1 MDNTLRL
8 KGYNKN
14 YRKSIYIMAN
24 HLINGVFLPLPL
36 DFNTRTIEY
45 DYYNVSNLETNKL
58 LITKGP
64 RILEMYTELKLKDLD
79 DKLATAIETY
89 KQQLETA
96 EKSLIFNQELLK
108 EIENKHRIELKELQ
122 DSITIN
128 KRELEKRHKLE
139 LLDSH
144 EQLNTYKKDLD
155 NRLREKNEEIANYK
169 KDIES
174 RLKEE
179 KRLMETRI
187 QEKQDEMSKYKKQ
200 VEQDFSELHEKWKQQ
215 QERDYMLR
223 MEDRKKE
230 LARDYDLFMSK
241 TAKETDT
248 NMSILVETHKK
259 LEDSLNS
266 QIAELK
272 QLSIDKDKQ
281 IEELKPKSKETSAIQ
296 KGKENERLDETILID
311 LFRPRGGI
319 VENQSN
325 ISYSGDFKITL
336 SDGTTIIVDSKSHGT
351 SSDRTNNTIKKV
363 GIKEID
369 KLKRDIDLVD
379 ANGGILLCSY
389 ADISKSGNKYRQHFS
404 LEATEKNNLV
414 IYLTEMKHRD
424 SYEDIVYASNIIQQW
439 KNYKG
444 TEINIEYFISSCQ
457 ISYNSLE
464 ANMKKTKASLL
475 ASQES
480 FDNCM
485 EGLRALKKVLGS
497 RDSKPEVIINESPV
511 ESITIPVINTD
522 IELDNMVDDNRSYKE
537 LSKRYKWLKYHIEDN
552 SYRCQQCPEI
562 TLELEFNTI
571 NRHNK
576 SHRKPYTKKSI
587 DNQVIETIVNQ

>member
-1 MDNTLRL
+1 
-8 KGYNKN
+8 
-14 YRKSIYIMAN
+14 MAN

-45 DYYNVSNLETNKL
+45 DYYNPSNLETNKL

-64 RILEMYTELKLKDLD
+64 TILEMYTELKLKDLD
-79 DKLATAIETY
+79 DKVAIAIETY
-89 KQQLETA
+89 KQQLDIA
-96 EKSLIFNQELLK
+96 EKSLVTNQELLK

-122 DSITIN
+122 DSITN
-128 KRELEKRHKLE
+128 NTRELEKRHKLE
-139 LLDSH
+139 LLESH
-144 EQLNTYKKDLD
+144 ENLISYKRELE
-155 NRLREKNEEIANYK
+155 NRLKEKNEEIVNYR
-169 KDIES
+169 KDLES
-174 RLKEE
+174 KLKEE
-179 KRLMETRI
+179 KRLMESKL
-187 QEKQDEMSKYKKQ
+187 QENQDEMSKYKKQ
-200 VEQDFSELHEKWKQQ
+200 VEQDFNERHEKWKQQ
-215 QERDYMLR
+215 QEKDYMLR

-230 LARDYDLFMSK
+230 LVRDYELFMSK
-241 TAKETDT
+241 TAKETDS

-281 IEELKPKSKETSAIQ
+281 IEELKPKPKETSAIQ
-296 KGKENERLDETILID
+296 KGKENELLDETILIE
-311 LFRPRGGI
+311 LFRPRGAI

-351 SSDRTNNTIKKV
+351 SSDRVTHTIKKV

-369 KLKRDIDLVD
+369 KLKRDIDLAD

-424 SYEDIVYASNIIQQW
+424 SYEDIVYAANIIQQW
-439 KNYKG
+439 KSYKG

-475 ASQES
+475 ASQEA

-485 EGLRALKKVLGS
+485 ESLRALKKVLGS
-497 RDSKPEVIINESPV
+497 RDSKPEVNIQEPIV
-511 ESITIPVINTD
+511 EPIAIPIVNSEL
-522 IELDNMVDDNRSYKE
+522 ELDSMVDDNRSYKE

-571 NRHNK
+571 HKHNK
-576 SHRKPYTKKSI
+576 VHRKPYTKKSI
-587 DNQVIETIVNQ
+587 ETIVNQ